1 MATADEQV
9 MLKQN
14 SVLAN
19 SWQFSFNTCCFK
31 YLIKTKRP
39 RAVPLL
45 ILNNFGLIAWP

>member
-9 MLKQN
+9 MLKQY

-19 SWQFSFNTCCFK
+19 SCQFSFNTK